1 MPKIIINGKEIEFEK
16 GMTVLQ
22 ACELADVEIPRF
34 CYHEKLSIAG
44 NCRMCLVELEKSP
57 KPIASCAM
65 PAAEGMNIKTNTHLV
80 EKARKGVMEF
90 LLANHPLDCPV
101 CDQGGEC
108 DLQDQSMYYG
118 VDKSRFIE
126 NKRQVKEKYMG
137 PLIKTQMT
145 RCIHCTRC
153 VRFATEVAG
162 VPEIGAIGRGE
173 NMEITTYLEKA
184 MESELSANVIDLCPV
199 GALTSK
205 PYAFEARPWELKKT
219 ESIDVMDAVGSNIR
233 IDTYN
238 WEVKRILPRLNN
250 DINEEW
256 ISDKT
261 RYSCDGLLKQRLDVP
276 YIKKDN
282 KLQKSNWDEAI
293 TLLADKIQSINPNE
307 IGGHIGDMVNM
318 ENALS
323 FKKLFAILKSKN
335 LEFREKKFY
344 INSSEKI
351 NYIFNSSIKGIEE
364 SDLILL
370 IGSNPRHEAT
380 MLNARIRK
388 TFVKKRIPIFSIGDP
403 GELTYD
409 YTVIGNTTDDLKK
422 ILDNEHE
429 FSKKLSSSNK
439 PIIIIGES
447 ALELESGKYI
457 VEEVKNFLKNNNFI
471 SKEWNAFNFLAQNAS
486 TVGLIDLKVLSKEDE
501 EKNSFFEKLNKNQ
514 FKLLYLLGS
523 DNLDIKKDNE
533 FIVYQGSHGD
543 RGAEIADLVL
553 PSAAFT
559 EQNGLFENLEGRV
572 QESKKASYPI
582 GEALEDWKI
591 FNLILKKLGK
601 FNDLSKFDSLRKE
614 VLNLIP
620 NFTKLNELPNFEEAQ
635 EVNTSSEFISES
647 VNIKNLD
654 YFYTNS
660 ISRAS
665 KTMSECR
672 QIKQKLKKQEHKYM
686 IEYLQILGQE
696 VYKIVFLL
704 VPILVSVAMI
714 VWLDRRVW
722 GLVQKRRG
730 PNVVGPF
737 GLFQTLADALKYIF
751 KEIII
756 PASANKVVFILAPI
770 VTMTLAL
777 VAWAVIPMSEE
788 LVLSDINVGILYLF
802 AVSSLGVYGI
812 IMGGWASNSKYPF
825 LGAIRSAAQMV
836 SYEVSIGIIIINVL
850 LCVGSLNLNDI
861 VIAQKNLWYVI
872 PLFPMFVIFFI
883 SALAETNRP
892 PFDLPEAEAEL
903 VAGYQTEYSGMM
915 YAMFWLGEYANIL
928 LMCAMGSIL
937 FLGGWL
943 PIMDVYP
950 LNIIPAPIW
959 MISKILFLFLLFA
972 LIKAIVPRYRYDQL
986 MRLGWKI
993 FLPFSLIYLVFTA
1006 SFLFYFDKL
1015 PKVNF

>member
-1 MPKIIINGKEIEFEK
+1 MPKIKINGKDIEFEK

-65 PAAEGMNIKTNTHLV
+65 PAAEGMSIKTNTTFV

-118 VDKSRFIE
+118 VDKSRFVE

-153 VRFATEVAG
+153 VRFSTEVAG
-162 VPEIGAIGRGE
+162 VPELGAIGRGE

-233 IDTYN
+233 VDTYN

-256 ISDKT
+256 ISDKS

-276 YIKKDN
+276 YIKKNN
-282 KLQKSNWDEAI
+282 KLQKSTWDEAVSI
-293 TLLADKIQSINPNE
+293 LVEKIKTLNPSE
-307 IGGHIGDMVNM
+307 IGGHIGDMVNL

-323 FKKLFAILKSKN
+323 FKKFFAKLKCNN

-344 INSSEKI
+344 INSSEKM
-351 NYIFNSSIKGIEE
+351 NYIFNSTIKGIEE

-370 IGSNPRHEAT
+370 VGSNPRHEAT

-388 TFVKKRIPIFSIGDP
+388 VFVQKKTPIFSIGNP
-403 GELTYD
+403 GDLTYN
-409 YTVIGNTTDDLKK
+409 YTLIGEKTDDIKK
-422 ILDNEHE
+422 ILNNENE
-429 FSKKLSSSNK
+429 FSKKLSSAKK

-447 ALELESGKYI
+447 ALELKSGEYIFESF
-457 VEEVKNFLKNNNFI
+457 KNFLKKNNFI
-471 SKEWNAFNFLAQNAS
+471 NKDWNAINFLPQNAS
-486 TVGLIDLKVLSKEDE
+486 TVGLIDLNILSE
-501 EKNSFFEKLNKNQ
+501 EQEKKNSFFEKLNNNQ

-523 DNLDIKKDNE
+523 DNLDIKKNDE

-543 RGAEIADLVL
+543 RGAEIADLIL

-559 EQNGLFENLEGRV
+559 EQNGLYENLEGRV
-572 QESKKASYPI
+572 QECKKASYPI

-591 FNLILKKLGK
+591 INLILRKLNK
-601 FNDLSKFDSLRKE
+601 NENLLKFDLLRKE
-614 VLNLIP
+614 VLSLIP
-620 NFTKLNELPNFEEAQ
+620 NFTELNGLPSFKDNNDNNSIPDFLSEE
-635 EVNTSSEFISES
+635 VI
-647 VNIKNLD
+647 IRKLD
-654 YFYTNS
+654 YYFTNA

-672 QIKQKLKKQEHKYM
+672 HVKQ
-686 IEYLQILGQE
+686 
-696 VYKIVFLL
+696 
-704 VPILVSVAMI
+704 
-714 VWLDRRVW
+714 
-722 GLVQKRRG
+722 
-730 PNVVGPF
+730 
-737 GLFQTLADALKYIF
+737 
-751 KEIII
+751 
-756 PASANKVVFILAPI
+756 
-770 VTMTLAL
+770 
-777 VAWAVIPMSEE
+777 
-788 LVLSDINVGILYLF
+788 
-802 AVSSLGVYGI
+802 
-812 IMGGWASNSKYPF
+812 NSKKT
-825 LGAIRSAAQMV
+825 GTD
-836 SYEVSIGIIIINVL
+836 
-850 LCVGSLNLNDI
+850 NL
-861 VIAQKNLWYVI
+861 
-872 PLFPMFVIFFI
+872 
-883 SALAETNRP
+883 
-892 PFDLPEAEAEL
+892 
-903 VAGYQTEYSGMM
+903 
-915 YAMFWLGEYANIL
+915 
-928 LMCAMGSIL
+928 
-937 FLGGWL
+937 
-943 PIMDVYP
+943 
-950 LNIIPAPIW
+950 
-959 MISKILFLFLLFA
+959 
-972 LIKAIVPRYRYDQL
+972 
-986 MRLGWKI
+986 
-993 FLPFSLIYLVFTA
+993 
-1006 SFLFYFDKL
+1006 
-1015 PKVNF
+1015 

>member
-1 MPKIIINGKEIEFEK
+1 MPKIFINGKEIEFEK

-44 NCRMCLVELEKSP
+44 NCRMCLVEMEKSP

-65 PAAEGMNIKTNTHLV
+65 PAAEGMKIKTNTVSV

-126 NKRQVKEKYMG
+126 NKRLVKEKYMG

-219 ESIDVMDAVGSNIR
+219 ESVDVMDAVGSNIR
-233 IDTYN
+233 VDTYN

-293 TLLADKIQSINPNE
+293 TLLVDKIKSINSDE
-307 IGGHIGDMVNM
+307 IGGHIGDMINM

-323 FKKLFAILKSKN
+323 FKKFFAALKSKN

-370 IGSNPRHEAT
+370 IGTNPRHEAT

-409 YTVIGNTTDDLKK
+409 YNVIGNTTDDLKK
-422 ILDNEHE
+422 IFNNESE
-429 FSKKLSSSNK
+429 FSKRLSSSNK

-457 VEEVKNFLKNNNFI
+457 VEGFKNFLKNNNFI

-501 EKNSFFEKLNKNQ
+501 ENNSFFEKLNKNQ

-559 EQNGLFENLEGRV
+559 EQNGLYENLEGRV
-572 QESKKASYPI
+572 QESRKASYPI
-582 GEALEDWKI
+582 GEALEDWRI

-601 FNDLSKFDSLRKE
+601 NNDLSKFDSLRKE

-620 NFTKLNELPNFEEAQ
+620 NFTKLNELPSFEKVQ
-635 EVNTSSEFISES
+635 EINTASKFISELVS
-647 VNIKNLD
+647 VKDLD

-672 QIKQKLKKQEHKYM
+672 QIKQKLTKT
-686 IEYLQILGQE
+686 G
-696 VYKIVFLL
+696 
-704 VPILVSVAMI
+704 
-714 VWLDRRVW
+714 
-722 GLVQKRRG
+722 
-730 PNVVGPF
+730 
-737 GLFQTLADALKYIF
+737 T
-751 KEIII
+751 
-756 PASANKVVFILAPI
+756 
-770 VTMTLAL
+770 
-777 VAWAVIPMSEE
+777 
-788 LVLSDINVGILYLF
+788 
-802 AVSSLGVYGI
+802 
-812 IMGGWASNSKYPF
+812 
-825 LGAIRSAAQMV
+825 
-836 SYEVSIGIIIINVL
+836 
-850 LCVGSLNLNDI
+850 
-861 VIAQKNLWYVI
+861 
-872 PLFPMFVIFFI
+872 
-883 SALAETNRP
+883 
-892 PFDLPEAEAEL
+892 
-903 VAGYQTEYSGMM
+903 
-915 YAMFWLGEYANIL
+915 
-928 LMCAMGSIL
+928 
-937 FLGGWL
+937 
-943 PIMDVYP
+943 
-950 LNIIPAPIW
+950 
-959 MISKILFLFLLFA
+959 
-972 LIKAIVPRYRYDQL
+972 
-986 MRLGWKI
+986 
-993 FLPFSLIYLVFTA
+993 
-1006 SFLFYFDKL
+1006 
-1015 PKVNF
+1015 